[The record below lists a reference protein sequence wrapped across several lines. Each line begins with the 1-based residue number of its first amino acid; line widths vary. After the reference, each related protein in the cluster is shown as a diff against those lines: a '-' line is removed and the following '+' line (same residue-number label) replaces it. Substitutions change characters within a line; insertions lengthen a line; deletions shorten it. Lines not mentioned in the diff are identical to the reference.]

1 MTAGISNGAL
11 GTAGAP
17 AEARH
22 RMRIAARQ
30 QVAADVVT
38 LDLAPVDTVPLPTWG
53 PGAHVDLEVA
63 PGTERQY
70 SLVTTTDDGHW
81 RVAVLRE
88 AAGRGGSVAV
98 HDVLRVGDEV
108 TVGGPRN
115 HFGFDPG
122 RPAVFVAGG
131 IGITPFSAMIAAAEQ
146 AGTPWELH
154 YAGRSRDRM
163 AFADE
168 LVAAHPDRV
177 ALAVAD
183 EGTRLDVTALLAD
196 PRHAVV
202 YCCGPRG
209 LMDAVEAAAAHWPA
223 GSVRVERFEPAA
235 DVDAP
240 GESFEVE
247 LTLTGTTV
255 TVPADRTLLEVA
267 EDAGA
272 FVLSSCREGT
282 CGTCETPVLEGSVD
296 HRDTVLSP
304 AEQADDHT
312 MMVCVSRAAAGC
324 PRLVLEL

>member
-1 MTAGISNGAL
+1 
-11 GTAGAP
+11 
-17 AEARH
+17 
-22 RMRIAARQ
+22 MRIAARR

-38 LDLAPVDTVPLPTWG
+38 LDLAPLDSAPLPAWE
-53 PGAHVDLEVA
+53 PGAHVDLGVA
-63 PGTERQY
+63 PGVERQY

-88 AAGRGGSVAV
+88 ATGRGGSLAV
-98 HDVLRVGDEV
+98 HDLLRVGDDV

-131 IGITPFSAMIAAAEQ
+131 IGITPIVAMIAAAER

-168 LVAAHPDRV
+168 LLAAHPDRV
-177 ALAVAD
+177 TLAAAD
-183 EGTRLDVTALLAD
+183 EAPRLDVVGLLAE
-196 PRHAVV
+196 PRDAVV

-209 LMDAVEAAAAHWPA
+209 LMDAVETAAAHWPA
-223 GSVRVERFEPAA
+223 GSVRVERFEPVA
-235 DVDAP
+235 DVDAS
-240 GESFEVE
+240 GEAFEVE

-255 TVPADRTLLEVA
+255 TVPADRSLLEVA

-304 AEQADDHT
+304 AEQADDRT

>member
-1 MTAGISNGAL
+1 MTVGISNGAH
-11 GTAGAP
+11 P
-17 AEARH
+17 EARH
-22 RMRIAARQ
+22 RMRIVSRA
-30 QVAADVVT
+30 QVASDVVT
-38 LDLAPVDTVPLPTWG
+38 LDLATVDGVALPAWE
-53 PGAHVDLEVA
+53 PGAHVDLQIA

-70 SLVTTTDDGHW
+70 SLVATTPEGHW

-88 AAGRGGSVAV
+88 ATGRGGSVAV
-98 HDVLRVGDEV
+98 HDSLRIGDEV
-108 TVGGPRN
+108 MVGGPRN

-131 IGITPFSAMIAAAEQ
+131 IGITPISAMITAAEA

-154 YAGRSRDRM
+154 YAGQSRDRM
-163 AFADE
+163 AFADD

-183 EGTRLDVTALLAD
+183 DGHRLDVPALLAA
-196 PRHAVV
+196 PRDAVV

-209 LMDAVEAAAAHWPA
+209 LMDAVEAAAAHWPT

-240 GESFEVE
+240 GEAFEVE
-247 LTLTGTTV
+247 LAVTGVTV
-255 TVPADRTLLEVA
+255 TVPADRSVLDVA
-267 EDAGA
+267 EEAGA

-282 CGTCETPVLEGSVD
+282 CGTCETPVLDGAVD

-304 AEQADDHT
+304 AEQADDRT